1 MIASVTHP
9 GPANDARLELVP
21 CAGRPVALTL
31 RAGRPLEDAVGEAMA
46 EAGLDS
52 AWLEIAAAP
61 VSRLDYV
68 IPALSPDADHVAWY
82 SDIRALGGPGRIDRL
97 GMVVG
102 THDGASFL
110 HGHGL
115 WTPDGGRQAMGH
127 ILAPRTE
134 LARDTPATGIGVT
147 GARFA
152 RGPDTETN
160 FDLFHATGDA
170 ADDARHA
177 LLRTAPNQD
186 FAGALDAACARLG
199 WQAARVHGL
208 GSLIDARFAD
218 GVTLGSLPS
227 EFLVLDADA
236 RADAADR
243 HGPEIV
249 IVGTDGDKILQ
260 GAITRGDNPVL
271 ITAELVLERTA

>member
-52 AWLEIAAAP
+52 AWLEIAEAP

-115 WTPDGGRQAMGH
+115 WTPDGGRQAM
-127 ILAPRTE
+127 E
-134 LARDTPATGIGVT
+134 S
-147 GARFA
+147 
-152 RGPDTETN
+152 PDGRW
-160 FDLFHATGDA
+160 LYYSKSIK
-170 ADDARHA
+170 R
-177 LLRTAPNQD
+177 P
-186 FAGALDAACARLG
+186 
-199 WQAARVHGL
+199 GL
-208 GSLIDARFAD
+208 PE
-218 GVTLGSLPS
+218 SLPG
-227 EFLVLDADA
+227 E
-236 RADAADR
+236 
-243 HGPEIV
+243 GEP
-249 IVGTDGDKILQ
+249 GTS
-260 GAITRGDNPVL
+260 
-271 ITAELVLERTA
+271 